1 MQIEVSI
8 GEIVDKLSILQIKKS
23 NIKEQVKLNNV
34 IKEFDYL
41 YEVVFNQ
48 LKVDLEDY
56 HKLVYVNKTLWDVED
71 NIRLKEYNKEFD
83 DIFVSLARSV
93 YIINDERAHIKK
105 EVNKKYNSL
114 FTEEKSYKNY

>member
-23 NIKEQVKLNNV
+23 NIKEHVKLNNV
-34 IKEFDYL
+34 TKEFDYL

-56 HKLVYVNKTLWDVED
+56 HKLVSVNKTLWDIED
-71 NIRLKEYNKEFD
+71 NIRLKEYTKEFD

-93 YIINDERAHIKK
+93 YITNDERAHIKK
-105 EVNKKYNSL
+105 EINKKYNSL